1 MCAFVYLN
9 RIMIIKV
16 SRSKRISDRSDA
28 DRILHLHL
36 FYTFSWCTCNS
47 NVHEAHNL
55 FFEKSYFQKMVFI
68 QRSYDDTL
76 IFLVYS
82 VPILAITACVFLQLA
97 ISIGDVTVSLYGHV
111 KLDKLVDF
119 TFNNL

>member
-1 MCAFVYLN
+1 
-9 RIMIIKV
+9 
-16 SRSKRISDRSDA
+16 
-28 DRILHLHL
+28 
-36 FYTFSWCTCNS
+36 
-47 NVHEAHNL
+47 
-55 FFEKSYFQKMVFI
+55 MVFI

-76 IFLVYS
+76 IVLVYS

-97 ISIGDVTVSLYGHV
+97 ISIGEVTVSLNGHV